1 MPGSQQGRQAAKE
14 EHHSR
19 PEDLQAAVQGIR
31 LAGVENRSHL
41 AEAEEDI
48 HPAVEE
54 VRHSRLAVPEGA
66 GPTENPCQ

>member
-1 MPGSQQGRQAAKE
+1 MPESQQGRRAAKE
-14 EHHSR
+14 EHRS

-31 LAGVENRSHL
+31 LA
-41 AEAEEDI
+41 EAEEGI

-66 GPTENPCQ
+66 GPTENSCQ